1 MNFTR
6 AYIIVGIFG
15 LLLLASCGKQYQAK
29 SLVKDYVKTYAVNPD
44 GIDITSFST
53 LDSTKVIGDSLIQV
67 MRQRA
72 KDDTM
77 FKNNLQFTAEKKG
90 NTLLYIRMRY
100 GNDSISMSKTFY
112 FDADMTGI
120 VAFK

>member
-6 AYIIVGIFG
+6 AYIIIGIFG

-44 GIDITSFST
+44 GIDIISFST

-77 FKNNLQFTAEKKG
+77 FKNDLQFTAEKKG

-100 GNDSISMSKTFY
+100 GNDSLSMSKTFY

>member
-6 AYIIVGIFG
+6 AYIIIGIFG

-100 GNDSISMSKTFY
+100 GNDSLSMSKTFY

>member
-6 AYIIVGIFG
+6 AYIIIGIFG

-77 FKNNLQFTAEKKG
+77 FKNDLQFTAEKKG

-100 GNDSISMSKTFY
+100 GNDSLSMSKTFY

>member
-1 MNFTR
+1 MKFTR
-6 AYIIVGIFG
+6 AYIIIGIFG

-44 GIDITSFST
+44 GIDIISFST
-53 LDSTKVIGDSLIQV
+53 LDSTKVIGDSLIQA

-72 KDDTM
+72 MHDTM
-77 FKNNLQFTAEKKG
+77 FKNDLQFTAEKKG

-100 GNDSISMSKTFY
+100 GNDSLGMSKTFY

>member
-100 GNDSISMSKTFY
+100 GNDSLSMSKTFY